1 MGVFSSEKKI
11 DFLSGK
17 IGREKVVGPVYDCE
31 QP

>member
-17 IGREKVVGPVYDCE
+17 IGPEKVVGSVYDC
-31 QP
+31 